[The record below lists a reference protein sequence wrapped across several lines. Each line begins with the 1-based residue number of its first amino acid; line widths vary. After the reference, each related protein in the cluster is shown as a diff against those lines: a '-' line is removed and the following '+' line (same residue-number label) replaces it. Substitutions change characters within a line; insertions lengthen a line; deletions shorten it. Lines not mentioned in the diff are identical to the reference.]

1 MYVRRHIFLGGGGAI
16 LLTGFMSAAQATP
29 VQYDFTGGY
38 ITLVVTYGSNGQ
50 IVQPTNI
57 ALSGSEVTFDSTADQ
72 LTNFEF
78 TTTGSSTI
86 ALSGM
91 LGTQSLAGE
100 SVTLSN
106 LLATPGAG
114 YTSTAMNFS
123 GGVYSFTANPV
134 NATGQYALS
143 GSLWNVGTTNFN
155 VNSPSLTGQLQISGD
170 QFALNGITIA
180 SETVGSGAFAQTIDL
195 KADVVFT
202 GTPVPVPPALGLLA
216 SGLGL
221 LGVARLRRRH
231 AT

>member
-1 MYVRRHIFLGGGGAI
+1 LGAV
-16 LLTGFMSAAQATP
+16 LLTGLTVAVHATP

-50 IVQPTNI
+50 IVQPTDI
-57 ALSGSEVTFDSTADQ
+57 PLSGSEVTFDATANQ

-78 TTTGSSTI
+78 TTTGSTTI

-91 LGTQSLAGE
+91 IGSQSLAGE

-106 LLATPGAG
+106 LIATPGAG
-114 YTSTAMNFS
+114 YTSSAMNFS
-123 GGVYSFTANPV
+123 GGVYSFTASTV
-134 NATGQYALS
+134 NAVGQYALS
-143 GSLWNVGTTNFN
+143 GSLWTVGTTSFN
-155 VNSPSLTGQLQISGD
+155 VNSPSLTGQLQVSGD

-180 SETVGSGAFAQTIDL
+180 TQTVGSGAFAQTVDL

-202 GTPVPVPPALGLLA
+202 GAPVPLPPAIALFG

-221 LGVARLRRRH
+221 LGLLRLRRRH
-231 AT
+231 AP